1 MANSCSFIPTKNG
14 IPFEGWHNYKKA
26 FGYEKATKVFS
37 LSIAPSYIEENR
49 KILDLDAQGVPTLES
64 TLRTPMMK
72 KYLSEAS
79 RIEALEKEY
88 NFKEFENSD
97 DNYRMLVN
105 DAKSFNSRNKD
116 FVAYVENTGKGIKV
130 TLHPRDAESIKTFND
145 QFGSMVLN
153 DRLQDIFGDIGVTV
167 GILEKAESSAGIT
180 DFSKAKA
187 IAGQFRDLIK
197 VSKGMS
203 GQMAMSEEFSHVII
217 EVFKDRPIVA
227 RLLAYLENNPAEMQ
241 QILGDSYSDYLSI
254 NTDIDGNVDYASI
267 AEECAGRLM
276 QQSLLSQVERES
288 NNYAEKLNGRAV
300 KAIHS
305 EVRDKNEQDVED
317 AITEA
322 NQALDE
328 LAKAILSGEEQ
339 ITQEDIEKTFS
350 EKRLYHMGKTIGELS
365 DIIDKA
371 IITETKKGKI
381 FKSDALLDDVKK
393 RKAILDAVLN
403 KTPEGQLK
411 GILNYAKAAMTDLRQ
426 TELALK
432 KASMQDNNIFGLLR
446 SARMSIQSYSPFIDQ
461 LGALLRSDDQE
472 LETLISQTTIENPDQ
487 TIDSLRSLFSDLN
500 TLNKQVEGRFEDLA
514 IDSFEN
520 FLKPFF
526 DLQGQTFTDKHG
538 KTVTLREAIKEANGD
553 IGLLDRYL
561 QTMSTS
567 GDIILQMFEAVVS
580 KAKNFAR
587 QDTIEEIRDV
597 IHLQMEAQENGLTD
611 FEFMFEH
618 DNEGHKTGN
627 YISEVNY
634 GQYEKE
640 RQAFLDSLDEKYG
653 VNPRG
658 KNSIIKA
665 QERRE
670 WYKQHSA
677 GSMHNDLPNA
687 VLYHNSEY
695 DRLSSQQKEL
705 LRKYKELKA
714 RMDKRY
720 PPNKVDSHK
729 AIQRRRDRVQR
740 TIDLAKNP
748 SSIFEAMKESF
759 KQDFATVADDDQI
772 FGQKTGLTDFSNKE
786 HMVLPLLY
794 TRSLSNPD
802 ELSTD
807 VFSALCAYSYA
818 SNVYAQLNKVVDP
831 LEVGRTI
838 VGEIRKTAKVSNDKP
853 IVEKLDRGGKIL
865 GKVFQSGGSN
875 VEAKLQDFMES
886 QVYGRYYKDS
896 DATIKIGQANIKAN
910 KALQKWLR
918 ISSMAQLGFNWL
930 ANSANIA
937 TGIGMQNIEAAA
949 GQFFGGKDL
958 LSADAE
964 YLELL
969 ATFLPELESNN
980 PTNKLALFDEMFD
993 VKQDFRDKAG
1003 RSRVSSLLKRFFG
1016 ETIAYLGQ
1024 NCGDHWLYNRTAIA
1038 MAKRQKINV
1047 NGETMSLWDA
1057 LQVENRYKDN
1067 DKIKILRVL
1076 KGARDADTGKLI
1088 DKEWIGQFSDK
1099 IKYVNHHLFGVYNS
1113 DDMVAAERTAAGRA
1127 LLQYRKWIVP
1137 QFSARFGEKR
1147 YIMAI
1152 QDYREGYYRTLLNV
1166 CLGLRKG
1173 HDNIRGGWDE
1183 LEDYEKANIKRAVTE
1198 VFQFVVV
1205 WALASFVLNGA
1216 NKDPDK
1222 LWIMKFAEY
1231 MAQRELHELGNL
1243 TPSFTM
1249 GQELLKTAKSPAN
1262 IISTISSTLN
1272 LAGSLVDPRDWTNEL
1287 QSGAYE
1293 GHSTLFKNLMK
1304 APIPIIPQINQGRR
1318 IIDGLEDAT
1327 QFYIRSY

>member
-1 MANSCSFIPTKNG
+1 MANSCSFVPTRNG
-14 IPFEGWHNYKKA
+14 VPFDGWYSYKKA

-37 LSIAPSYIEENR
+37 MSIAPSYIEENK
-49 KILDLDAQGVPTLES
+49 KILELDSQGVPTLES

-72 KYLSEAS
+72 RYLSEAS

-88 NFKEFENSD
+88 NFKEFENTD

-105 DAKSFNSRNKD
+105 DAKNFNSQNKD
-116 FVAYVENTGKGIKV
+116 FIAYVETTDKGIRV
-130 TLHPRDAESIKTFND
+130 TLHPKDDASIKTFND
-145 QFGSMVLN
+145 QYGSMILN
-153 DRLQDIFGDIGVTV
+153 GRLQDIFGDIGVTV
-167 GILEKAESSAGIT
+167 GLLENAESSAGVT

-197 VSKGMS
+197 VSKGMA
-203 GQMAMSEEFSHVII
+203 GQMAMSEEFSHLII
-217 EVFKDRPIVA
+217 EVFKDRPVVT
-227 RLLAYLENNPAEMQ
+227 RLLNYLENNLAEMQ
-241 QILGDSYSDYLSI
+241 RILGDSYNEYLAL
-254 NTDIDGNVDYASI
+254 NTDIEGNVDYRSI

-276 QQSLLSQVERES
+276 QQSLLSQV
-288 NNYAEKLNGRAV
+288 NNNNGSYADTLNGRAV

-305 EVRDKNEQDVED
+305 EVRNKDEQEVDS
-317 AITEA
+317 AIAEA
-322 NQALDE
+322 SQELDE
-328 LAKAILSGEEQ
+328 LAKAILSGDEQ
-339 ITQEDIEKTFS
+339 VTSQDIEKTFS
-350 EKRLYHMGKTIGELS
+350 EKRLYHMEKTIDSISEVV
-365 DIIDKA
+365 DKA

-381 FKSDALLDDVKK
+381 FKSDALLDEVKR
-393 RKAILDAVLN
+393 RKAVLDAVVN

-411 GILNYAKAAMTDLRQ
+411 GILNYAKAAMNDLRQ

-461 LGALLRSDDQE
+461 LGALLRSDNQE
-472 LETLISQTTIENPDQ
+472 LENLISQTTIENPDK
-487 TIDSLRSLFSDLN
+487 TIDSLKSLYSDLN
-500 TLNKQVEGRFEDLA
+500 TLNKQVEGRFRDMA

-526 DLQGQTFTDKHG
+526 DLQGQSFTDKHG
-538 KTVTLREAIKEANGD
+538 KTVTLKEAIEEANGD
-553 IGLLDRYL
+553 IGLIDRYL

-567 GDIILQMFEAVVS
+567 GDIILQMFQAVVA
-580 KAKNFAR
+580 KAKNRAR
-587 QDTIEEIRDV
+587 LNTIDEIGEIIR
-597 IHLQMEAQENGLTD
+597 LQIEAQEDGLTD

-618 DNEGHKTGN
+618 DSEGHKTGN
-627 YISEVNY
+627 YISDVNY

-640 RQAFLDSLDEKYG
+640 RQAFLDSLDKKYG

-665 QERRE
+665 EERRA
-670 WYKQHSA
+670 WYKEHSA

-687 VLYHNSEY
+687 VMYHNSEY
-695 DRLSSQQKEL
+695 DRLSDRQKEFI
-705 LRKYKELKA
+705 RKYKELKA
-714 RMDKRY
+714 KMDRRY
-720 PPNKVDSHK
+720 PPNKVDNRK

-740 TIDLAKNP
+740 AIDLTKNP
-748 SSIFEAMKESF
+748 SKIFDAVKESF
-759 KQDFATVADDDQI
+759 KQDFATVADDDQV
-772 FGQKTGLTDFSNKE
+772 FGQKTGLTDFSGKE

-794 TRSLSNPD
+794 TRSLSDPD

-807 VFSALCAYSYA
+807 VLSALSAYSYA
-818 SNVYAQLNKVVDP
+818 SNVYAELDKVVDP

-838 VGEIRKTAKVSNDKP
+838 VGEIRETAKVSNDKP

-865 GKVFQSGGSN
+865 SKVFQSGGSN

-949 GQFFGGKDL
+949 GQFFGAKEL
-958 LSADAE
+958 FSADAD
-964 YLELL
+964 YLSLL
-969 ATFLPELESNN
+969 TDFLPELESNN

-993 VKQDFRDKAG
+993 IKQDFRDRAG
-1003 RSRVSSLLKRFFG
+1003 RSRVSSLLKRLFG

-1057 LQVENRYKDN
+1057 LQVENRYKDS
-1067 DKIKILRVL
+1067 DKIKILRL
-1076 KGARDADTGKLI
+1076 PRGARDADTGKLI
-1088 DKEWIGQFSDK
+1088 DRDWIGEFSEK

-1152 QDYREGYYRTLLNV
+1152 KDYREGYYRTLLNV
-1166 CLGLRKG
+1166 CLGLREGKG
-1173 HDNIRGGWDE
+1173 NVMRTWEE
-1183 LEDYEKANIKRAVTE
+1183 LDDFEKANVKRAVTE
-1198 VFQFVVV
+1198 VFQFIAV
-1205 WALASFVLNGA
+1205 WAVASFVLNGA

-1222 LWIMKFAEY
+1222 IWAMKFAEY

-1249 GQELLKTAKSPAN
+1249 AQELLKTAKSPAN
-1262 IISTISSTLN
+1262 IISTISNTLN

-1287 QSGAYE
+1287 QSGAYK

-1304 APIPIIPQINQGRR
+1304 APIPIVPQINQGRR
-1318 IIDGLEDAT
+1318 LIDGLEDAT